1 MTGRDFPFALLA
13 AGAAV
18 TWLLSRPHAAHAAPP
33 APVSAACASLPAA
46 DMTVDEGF
54 LLLIRR

>member
-18 TWLLSRPHAAHAAPP
+18 TWLLSRPHVAHAAPA
-33 APVSAACASLPAA
+33 APVSAVCPALLPADA
-46 DMTVDEGF
+46 AVASKLRMP
-54 LLLIRR
+54 R